1 MVGSHDLGWY
11 LPWKKSIFTWTNP
24 VCCLYVCRVTY
35 VWNTRVISFYSG
47 LLTAPEWR
55 PQNPSLLLLSYYLLT
70 AIYPTPTNIKE
81 VCVYHY
87 FLSNPRDFPTLLS
100 PASLIY
106 HQQISWN
113 PLRPP
118 PFTVMYK
125 IGSITAILWSIFSTP
140 WGFVSQQWQLSSVWL
155 K

>member
-11 LPWKKSIFTWTNP
+11 LPWKRSIFTWTNP
-24 VCCLYVCRVTY
+24 VCCLYVCRVTH

-55 PQNPSLLLLSYYLLT
+55 PENPSLLLLSYYLLT

-106 HQQISWN
+106 HQCITCN
-113 PLRPP
+113 PLTPP
-118 PFTVMYK
+118 LLIVMYK
-125 IGSITAILWSIFSTP
+125 IGFKFAILWNIFSICQDFP
-140 WGFVSQQWQLSSVWL
+140 SWQFSSVWL